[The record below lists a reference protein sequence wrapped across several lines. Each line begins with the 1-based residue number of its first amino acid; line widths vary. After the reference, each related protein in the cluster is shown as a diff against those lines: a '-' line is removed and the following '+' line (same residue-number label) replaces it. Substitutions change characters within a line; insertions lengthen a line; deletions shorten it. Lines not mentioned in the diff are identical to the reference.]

1 MARDLKAWL
10 DESEKNQHLLAQEAL
25 LLEASEAIWAAL
37 DKLKMTK
44 ADLAR
49 ALGSSKANVT
59 QLLDGRRNM
68 TLRTLADIA
77 FTLDLE
83 PHFYLCNK
91 NQTAGWSPLDIAAIL
106 GRPSFSS
113 VEAIEAAN
121 EGNKWSEPQ
130 VLTAEPP
137 AMAKVA

>member
-10 DESEKNQHLLAQEAL
+10 DESAKNRHLLAQEAL
-25 LLEASEAIWAAL
+25 ILEVSEAIWAAL
-37 DKLKMTK
+37 EKLEMTK
-44 ADLAR
+44 ADLSR

-83 PHFYLCNK
+83 PHFYLCQE
-91 NQTAGWSPLDIAAIL
+91 NQAAGWWPSEIVKSME
-106 GRPSFSS
+106 RPSFSS
-113 VEAIEAAN
+113 VQVVEAAN
-121 EGNKWSEPQ
+121 EGDKWSEPK
-130 VLTAEPP
+130 VLTAESP

>member
-1 MARDLKAWL
+1 MARNLKAWL
-10 DESEKNQHLLAQEAL
+10 DESEKNQRLLSQEAL
-25 LLEASEAIWAAL
+25 ILEVSEAIWAAL
-37 DKLKMTK
+37 EKLKMTK

-77 FTLDLE
+77 YKLDLE
-83 PHFYLCNK
+83 PNFHLCQK
-91 NQTAGWSPLDIAAIL
+91 NQTEGWLTLDITAIM

-113 VEAIEAAN
+113 VEAVEAAN
-121 EGNKWSEPQ
+121 VGDKWSEPH
-130 VLTAEPP
+130 VLSAESP
-137 AMAKVA
+137 ALAKVA